1 MPHQPAP
8 PGADRETRVSV
19 LLVMGTRPE
28 IIKLAPVYWAL
39 RDEHPD
45 SDPIVVLTGQHD
57 EHARELCAELD
68 MPVDVDFG
76 IQADRP
82 AALLGRCLESL
93 DALIVERQPSIVVV
107 QGDTSSTLAGAIAG
121 FYGGVPVAHVE
132 AGLRTGDLAAPFPE
146 EGNRKLITAIS
157 AMHFPPTESALQRLL
172 AEDVSADRI
181 ALVGN
186 TVVDAVRHIA
196 GVTESGPRAAGVH
209 VLVTIHRRENW
220 GAPFERMCV
229 AIRDLVLERNALR
242 CTFVMH
248 PNPALQERARA
259 ILGDVGRIELLL
271 PMGYTRFVELLKSAD
286 VILTDSGG
294 IQEEAVSL
302 EKPLVV
308 LRRSTERAEGVEQ
321 GVAVLGGD
329 TGHELASDVDAALA
343 LDISAHRDLYGDGTA
358 GRRIAAAVASGR
370 IGAALDPIAAS

>member
-1 MPHQPAP
+1 M
-8 PGADRETRVSV
+8 SI

-39 RDEHPD
+39 RDEHPE
-45 SDPIVVLTGQHD
+45 SDPVVVLTGQHAQ
-57 EHARELCAELD
+57 HARDLCAELD
-68 MPVDVDFG
+68 MPADVDFG

-82 AALLGRCLESL
+82 SVLLGRCLERL
-93 DALIVERQPSIVVV
+93 DALIVERQPSKVCV

-132 AGLRTGDLAAPFPE
+132 AGLRTGDLSAPFPE
-146 EGNRKLITAIS
+146 EGNRKLITAIA
-157 AMHFPPTESALQRLL
+157 AMHFPPTESAVRRLL
-172 AEDVSADRI
+172 AEDVSRERI

-196 GVTESGPRAAGVH
+196 AISDSRARADGVH
-209 VLVTIHRRENW
+209 AVVTIHRRENW

-229 AIRDLVLERNALR
+229 AIRDLVLERKDLS
-242 CTFVMH
+242 CSFVMH

-271 PMGYTRFVELLKSAD
+271 PMGYTKFVELLKSAD

-329 TGHELASDVDAALA
+329 TGHDLAGDVDTALA
-343 LDISAHRDLYGDGTA
+343 LDLSADRDLYGDGTA
-358 GRRIAAAVASGR
+358 GRRIAAALASGR
-370 IGAALDPIAAS
+370 IESALDAL